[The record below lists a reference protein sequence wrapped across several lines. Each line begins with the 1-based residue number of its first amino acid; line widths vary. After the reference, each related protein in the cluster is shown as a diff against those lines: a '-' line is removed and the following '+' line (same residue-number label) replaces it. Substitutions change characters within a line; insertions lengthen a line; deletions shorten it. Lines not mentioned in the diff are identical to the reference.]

1 VRRPRVFPRVSLW
14 ILSSQ
19 SAALPIT
26 RASIITDDLHC
37 RVRHRASP
45 WNVPPFRQ
53 LSACCL
59 TRSPQLGSAR
69 SRSISSHGGTNLAIC
84 RLFICNLCCDDS
96 QLAALAARIFTD
108 SLLPDP
114 GVIFSLFHNR
124 RKVEFN

>member
-1 VRRPRVFPRVSLW
+1 MTCIVVSG
-14 ILSSQ
+14 IV
-19 SAALPIT
+19 
-26 RASIITDDLHC
+26 H
-37 RVRHRASP
+37 RHGTC
-45 WNVPPFRQ
+45 PPFDDN
-53 LSACCL
+53 CL
-59 TRSPQLGSAR
+59 LTVLLAARSSDLLA

-96 QLAALAARIFTD
+96 QLAALAARIFAD